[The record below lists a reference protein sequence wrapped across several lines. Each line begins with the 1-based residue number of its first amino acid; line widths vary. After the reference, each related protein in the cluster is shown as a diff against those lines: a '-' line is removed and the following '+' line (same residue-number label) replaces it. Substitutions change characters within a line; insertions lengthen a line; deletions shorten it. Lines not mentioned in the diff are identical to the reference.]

1 MKQILEFG
9 RSKRLTVLL
18 VGLLGLCLSLGSV
31 VVAQEATS
39 EAVAA
44 EPSEGATAEPATA
57 ELATGEVAAGEAAG
71 TPLTEDTVGAA
82 WSGEKQLNFALTN
95 TILLISAVLVIFMQA
110 GFALVEVGLN
120 SAKNTVNILAKNILD
135 FALGVLLFYA
145 VGYAI
150 MYPGAAFAGGYF
162 GIDSTRVFAITPWAD
177 GGYLHPQIDFLF
189 QAAFAA
195 TAATIVSGAVA
206 GRMKFGAYLV
216 YTAVITGFVYPVS
229 GFWKWGNGWLG
240 TMGFWDFAG
249 SGLVHMVGGFAGL
262 AGAILLGAR
271 IGRFSSD
278 GKSVPIPG
286 HNVMYTTLG
295 VFILL
300 IGWYGFNPGSQ
311 FGAPVAD
318 LGFADIKAYGLIATN
333 TTLAAC
339 AGCVVSLLLAWG
351 MFGKPDITMALNG
364 MLGGLV
370 GITANCDCVTNT
382 SSIIIGGVA
391 GAIVI
396 AAIILLEKL
405 KIDDPVGAFPVHGA
419 CGAWALIA
427 CAVFG
432 GKPWGAQI
440 TGTLAIAAW
449 AFGTMFVLFGIL
461 KAVGF
466 LRVTREEELTGLD
479 ISEHGMHAY
488 PAEPM
493 ARVG

>member
-1 MKQILEFG
+1 MKQVFEIRRG
-9 RSKRLTVLL
+9 MRLSVLL

-39 EAVAA
+39 AAVAA
-44 EPSEGATAEPATA
+44 EPSEGATATEPAAVALTA
-57 ELATGEVAAGEAAG
+57 E
-71 TPLTEDTVGAA
+71 TVGAA

-120 SAKNTVNILAKNILD
+120 SAKNTVNILAKNLLD
-135 FALGVLLFYA
+135 FALGVLLFYGI
-145 VGYAI
+145 GYAL
-150 MYPGAAFAGGYF
+150 MYPGAAFEGGYF
-162 GIDSTRVFAITPWAD
+162 GFDSSRIFAISDWSD
-177 GGYLHPQIDFLF
+177 GAFLHPQIDFLF

-216 YTAVITGFVYPVS
+216 YTAVLTGFVYPVS

-240 TMGFWDFAG
+240 VMGFWDFAG

-262 AGAILLGAR
+262 AGAIILGAR
-271 IGRFSSD
+271 IGRFTTD

-311 FGAPVAD
+311 FGAPTAD
-318 LGFADIKAYGLIATN
+318 LGFGDIAAYGLIATN

-339 AGCVVSLLLAWG
+339 TGSISALVLAWAL
-351 MFGKPDITMALNG
+351 FGKPDITMALNG

-370 GITANCDCVTNT
+370 GITANCDCVSNT
-382 SSIIIGGVA
+382 SSLIIGAVA
-391 GAIVI
+391 GVIVI
-396 AAIILLEKL
+396 AAIILLDKL

-419 CGAWALIA
+419 CGAWGLIA
-427 CAVFG
+427 CAAFG

-440 TGTLAIAAW
+440 IGTVAIAAW
-449 AFGTMFVLFGIL
+449 AFGTMFVLFSIL
-461 KAVGF
+461 KAIKF
-466 LRVTREEELTGLD
+466 LRVSREEEQTGLD

-488 PAEPM
+488 PAEL